1 MGASTPMKTALL
13 WIITVI
19 ITLGSVVYQRMTGPT
34 HPASGSIEINGQE
47 ISYRLLRSH
56 ETTDD
61 ACMEIYAPDKD
72 ISGEVEF
79 CRYKSYDSWS
89 VEPAVRD
96 SDNLVITIPK
106 QPSAGKVM
114 YRVTLYDASGNS
126 YPLTEDYVIIRFK
139 GAVPLFVL
147 IPHVLFMFVGM
158 LLSTRTGL
166 EGIANGSNLYKL
178 NLITLISLGLGGLI
192 FGPIV
197 QKYAFCAFWTGW
209 PFGNDLTDNKT
220 LVAIVF
226 WVVSFFKA
234 KTRGRGMHA
243 WAIIASVVTL
253 LIYLIPHSTLG
264 SELDYTQMEDMP
276 R

>member
-19 ITLGSVVYQRMTGPT
+19 LTLGSVVYQRMTGPT
-34 HPASGSIEINGQE
+34 HPARGSVEINGQE

-61 ACMEIYAPDKD
+61 ARMEIYVPDKD
-72 ISGEVEF
+72 ISGEVKLR
-79 CRYKSYDSWS
+79 RYKSYDSWS

-106 QPSAGKVM
+106 QPAAGKVM
-114 YRVTLYDASGNS
+114 YQITLYDSAGNS
-126 YPLTEDYVIIRFK
+126 YPLTEDYVTIRFK
-139 GAVPLFVL
+139 GAVPPFIL

-166 EGIANGSNLYKL
+166 EGIADGKNLYRL
-178 NLITLISLGLGGLI
+178 NLLTLISLGLGGLI

-197 QKYAFCAFWTGW
+197 QKYAFNAFWTGW
-209 PFGNDLTDNKT
+209 PFGQDLTDNKT

-276 R
+276 K